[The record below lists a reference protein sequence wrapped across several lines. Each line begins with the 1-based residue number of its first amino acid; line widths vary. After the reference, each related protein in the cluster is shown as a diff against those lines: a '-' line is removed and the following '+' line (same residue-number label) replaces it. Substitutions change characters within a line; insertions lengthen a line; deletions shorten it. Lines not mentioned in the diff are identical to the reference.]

1 MRLWEG
7 MVHMESKDWDVG
19 LDRLDKPYED
29 QWELMNDFMSLLDTR
44 IYYLYKYH
52 MWVGP
57 ENNLQNM
64 MGLAVSR
71 AEFEMNLTRATDS
84 VIGLNLKKEEIAE
97 IEALNSYFSGRL
109 LQTALM
115 HPELSML
122 KLMKMFSLDFFS
134 ENCLL
139 LAFAVQMDKKYEKIF
154 AFLQDDITKKIPTA
168 ETAIK
173 LFAIP
178 GEMTADYFNYFT
190 QSSILRKFL
199 LNPDD
204 KSDLLINIPISLRER
219 IVDYLIGNDSR
230 LENGFIKLFDQTD
243 ELHELVVDDFTAHC
257 LVSILSSSLNT
268 HKKNGGT
275 VLIFITGKRGSG
287 RKFQVK
293 QAVSRINGRCLFVN
307 TKALLETSGSM
318 EVKIQEI
325 ICEAVLSD
333 ACLCFADFNSLL
345 EESNQGE
352 LYEFSTSMASN
363 AVYLPESVF
372 ATSEKGWKDMNLP
385 DSFIKVDIQIDPLD
399 ESSRLKLWEA
409 FTRERKL
416 EADVDLAELAA
427 KFRFTPGQI
436 RSAVIQATRLCE
448 VNGSLAID
456 TVTLHKCCY
465 SQVVIRLDTLAS
477 QVRPAYTWNDLVL
490 PATQIALL
498 QEACTHVKFRHTVY
512 QQWGF
517 DKIVS
522 YGKGLAMLFSG
533 PPGTG
538 KTMAAQV
545 VANQLHMEMY
555 KIQLSQVVSKYIGET
570 EKNLRHI
577 FEEAKNANCILFFD
591 ETDALFGKRSEVK
604 DSHDRHANIET
615 AYLLQQIEE
624 YDGVII
630 MASNLLQNI
639 DNAFMRRI
647 NFIISFPFPDAPTRK
662 LLWEKMLGAGA
673 PVAKDVNLDF
683 MSEQFKIAG
692 GNIKNIVIHSAFL
705 AAAQKTSITM
715 KHLLKSA
722 VNEQRKESIII
733 VKEDLK
739 EYSDLIF

>member
-1 MRLWEG
+1 MENNAWNMR
-7 MVHMESKDWDVG
+7 

-29 QWELMNDFMSLLDTR
+29 QWELMKDFMSLLDMR

-71 AEFEMNLTRATDS
+71 AEFEMNLTRAADS
-84 VIGLNLKKEEIAE
+84 VIGINLKNEEIAD
-97 IEALNSYFSGRL
+97 IEVLNSYFFGRINR
-109 LQTALM
+109 TATM
-115 HPELSML
+115 NSELPVL
-122 KLMKMFSLDFFS
+122 KLMKMFSLDYFS

-139 LAFAVQMDKKYEKIF
+139 LAFAVQMDNKYEKLF
-154 AFLQDDITKKIPTA
+154 AFLQDDITQKLPTA
-168 ETAIK
+168 ETAIR
-173 LFAIP
+173 LFAMP
-178 GEMTADYFNYFT
+178 GEMTVDYYHYFT
-190 QSSILRKFL
+190 QSSSLTKFL
-199 LNPDD
+199 LAPYD
-204 KSDLLINIPISLRER
+204 KSESLTKIRVNLRER
-219 IVDYLIGNDSR
+219 IVDYLIGSDSR
-230 LENGFIKLFDQTD
+230 LENGFIELFDESD
-243 ELHELVVDDFTAHC
+243 ELHELVVGEFTAHC
-257 LVSILSSSLNT
+257 LASILSSSLNT
-268 HKKNGGT
+268 HKQSGGT

-287 RKFQVK
+287 RKFQIK
-293 QAVSRINGRCLFVN
+293 NAVSQKNERCLFVN
-307 TKALLETSGSM
+307 VKALLEASGPM
-318 EVKIQEI
+318 EGKILET

-333 ACLCFADFNSLL
+333 ACLCFAEFSALL
-345 EESNQGE
+345 EDSNHEE
-352 LYEFSTSMASN
+352 LYEFTTSMTLN
-363 AVYLPESVF
+363 TMYLPEMVF
-372 ATSEKGWKDMNLP
+372 FTSEKGWKDMSLP
-385 DSFIKVDIQIDPLD
+385 HSFIKVDIQIDPID
-399 ESSRLKLWEA
+399 ESQRLKLWEA
-409 FTRERKL
+409 FTRDRKL
-416 EADVDLAELAA
+416 EADVDLAEMAA

-436 RSAVIQATRLCE
+436 RSAVIQAACLCE
-448 VNGSLAID
+448 VYGSLTID

-477 QVRPAYTWNDLVL
+477 QVRPAYTWNELVL
-490 PATQIALL
+490 PADQIALL

-517 DKIVS
+517 DKIAS

-545 VANQLHMEMY
+545 IANQLHMEMY

-577 FEEAKNANCILFFD
+577 FEEAKDSNCILFFD

-647 NFIISFPFPDAPTRK
+647 SFIISFPFPDVPTRRM
-662 LLWEKMLGAGA
+662 LWEKMLGVGA
-673 PVAKDVNLDF
+673 PVSKDVNLDF
-683 MSEQFKIAG
+683 MAEQFKIAG
-692 GNIKNIVIHSAFL
+692 GNIKNIVIHAAFQ
-705 AAAQKTSITM
+705 AAAQKSFITM
-715 KHLLKSA
+715 KHLLRSA
-722 VNEQRKESIII
+722 VNEQRKDSIII

>member
-1 MRLWEG
+1 
-7 MVHMESKDWDVG
+7 MENNDWDVR
-19 LDRLDKPYED
+19 LDRLDKPYEN
-29 QWELMNDFMSLLDTR
+29 QWELMNDFMSLLDMR

-71 AEFEMNLTRATDS
+71 AEFEMNLTKATDS
-84 VIGLNLKKEEIAE
+84 VIGINLKDEEIAD
-97 IEALNSYFSGRL
+97 IEVLNSYFSGRL
-109 LQTALM
+109 KRTAAM
-115 HPELSML
+115 RPELPAL
-122 KLMKMFSLDFFS
+122 KLIKMFSLDCFS

-139 LAFAVQMDKKYEKIF
+139 LAFAVQMDKKYEKMF
-154 AFLQDDITKKIPTA
+154 AFLQDDITKKLPTA

-173 LFAIP
+173 LFAMP
-178 GEMTADYFNYFT
+178 GEMTADYFHYFT
-190 QSSILRKFL
+190 QSSILTKFL

-204 KSDLLINIPISLRER
+204 KSDLLINIQLSLRER
-219 IVDYLIGNDSR
+219 IADYLIGNDSR
-230 LENGFIKLFDQTD
+230 LENGFIELFDESD
-243 ELHELVVDDFTAHC
+243 ELRELVVDDFTAHC
-257 LVSILSSSLNT
+257 LVSILSSTLNA
-268 HKKNGGT
+268 HKESGGT

-293 QAVSRINGRCLFVN
+293 HAVSLKNGRCLFVN

-318 EVKIQEI
+318 VGKIRET
-325 ICEAVLSD
+325 ICEAVLSN
-333 ACLCFADFNSLL
+333 ACLCFADFGPLL
-345 EESNQGE
+345 EESNQEE
-352 LYEFSTSMASN
+352 LYDFTTSMTSN
-363 AVYLPESVF
+363 AAYLPEVVF
-372 ATSEKGWKDMNLP
+372 VTSEKVWKDTNLP
-385 DSFIKVDIQIDPLD
+385 QSFIKVDIQIDPID

-409 FTRERKL
+409 FTKGRKL
-416 EADVDLAELAA
+416 EVDVDLAELAS

-436 RSAVIQATRLCE
+436 RSAIIQAACLCE
-448 VNGSLAID
+448 VYGFLAID

-465 SQVVIRLDTLAS
+465 AQVVIRLDTLAS
-477 QVRPAYTWNDLVL
+477 QVRPAYTWDELVL
-490 PATQIALL
+490 PADQIALL

-570 EKNLRHI
+570 EKNLRLI
-577 FEEAKNANCILFFD
+577 FEEAKDSNCILFFD

-647 NFIISFPFPDAPTRK
+647 NFIISFPFPDVPTRRM
-662 LLWEKMLGAGA
+662 LWEKMMGVGA

-683 MSEQFKIAG
+683 MAEQFKIAG
-692 GNIKNIVIHSAFL
+692 GNIKNIVIQAAFQ

-715 KHLLKSA
+715 KHLLRSA
-722 VNEQRKESIII
+722 VNEQRKDSIII

>member
-1 MRLWEG
+1 MAPMENNDSNMR
-7 MVHMESKDWDVG
+7 
-19 LDRLDKPYED
+19 LDRLDKPYDD
-29 QWELMNDFMSLLDTR
+29 QWELMNDFMSLLDMR

-71 AEFEMNLTRATDS
+71 AEFEMNLTRAADS
-84 VIGLNLKKEEIAE
+84 VIGTNLENEEIE
-97 IEALNSYFSGRL
+97 YIGLLSGYFSERL
-109 LQTALM
+109 KRTATM
-115 HPELSML
+115 HPEFPAL
-122 KLMKMFSLDFFS
+122 KLMKMFSLDCFS

-139 LAFAVQMDKKYEKIF
+139 LAFAVQIDKKYEKIF

-173 LFAIP
+173 LFATP
-178 GEMTADYFNYFT
+178 GEMTADYFHNFT
-190 QSSILRKFL
+190 QSSSLTRFL

-204 KSDLLINIPISLRER
+204 QSDLLINIRISLRER

-230 LENGFIKLFDQTD
+230 LENGFIELFDESD
-243 ELHELVVDDFTAHC
+243 ELPELVVDDFTTHC
-257 LVSILSSSLNT
+257 LVSVLSSSLNT
-268 HKKNGGT
+268 HKESGGT
-275 VLIFITGKRGSG
+275 VLIFVTGKKGSG

-293 QAVSRINGRCLFVN
+293 HAVSQKNGRCLFVN
-307 TKALLETSGSM
+307 MKALLEAAGSL
-318 EVKIQEI
+318 EGKIQEA

-333 ACLCFADFNSLL
+333 ACLCFADFNPLL
-345 EESNQGE
+345 EESNQAE
-352 LYEFSTSMASN
+352 LYEFTTSMTSN
-363 AVYLPESVF
+363 AAYLPEMVF
-372 ATSEKGWKDMNLP
+372 VTSEKVWKNMNMP
-385 DSFIKVDIQIDPLD
+385 HSFIKVDIQIDPID
-399 ESSRLKLWEA
+399 ESLRLRLWEA
-409 FTRERKL
+409 FTKDRKL
-416 EADVDLAELAA
+416 DVDVDLAELAA

-436 RSAVIQATRLCE
+436 RSAVIQAVCLCE
-448 VNGSLAID
+448 VYGSLAID
-456 TVTLHKCCY
+456 TVTMHKCCY
-465 SQVVIRLDTLAS
+465 AQVVKRLDNLAS
-477 QVRPAYTWNDLVL
+477 QVRPAYTWDDLVL
-490 PATQIALL
+490 PADQIALL

-533 PPGTG
+533 PSGTG

-570 EKNLRHI
+570 EKNLRQI
-577 FEEAKNANCILFFD
+577 FEEAKDSNCILFFD

-615 AYLLQQIEE
+615 AYLLQQMEE

-647 NFIISFPFPDAPTRK
+647 NFIISFPFPDVPTRRM
-662 LLWEKMLGAGA
+662 LWERMMGAGA

-683 MSEQFKIAG
+683 MAEQFKIAG
-692 GNIKNIVIHSAFL
+692 GNIKNIVIQAAFQ

-715 KHLLKSA
+715 KHLLRSA

>member
-1 MRLWEG
+1 
-7 MVHMESKDWDVG
+7 MENDEWNIR

-29 QWELMNDFMSLLDTR
+29 QWELMNDFMSLLDMR

-71 AEFEMNLTRATDS
+71 AEFEMNLTKAADF
-84 VIGLNLKKEEIAE
+84 VIGMNLKNEELSD
-97 IEALNSYFSGRL
+97 IEVLNSYFSGRL
-109 LQTALM
+109 NRTEAVNSEFSVLNLM
-115 HPELSML
+115 NV
-122 KLMKMFSLDFFS
+122 FSLDYF
-134 ENCLL
+134 EKNCLL
-139 LAFAVQMDKKYEKIF
+139 LAFAVQIDKKYEKIF
-154 AFLQDDITKKIPTA
+154 AFLQDDITQKLPTA

-173 LFAIP
+173 LFAVP
-178 GEMTADYFNYFT
+178 GEITADYLHYFT
-190 QSSILRKFL
+190 QSNILVKFL
-199 LNPDD
+199 LNLYEKPE
-204 KSDLLINIPISLRER
+204 SLIKNRISLRER
-219 IVDYLIGNDSR
+219 ISDYLIENDSR
-230 LENGFIKLFDQTD
+230 LENGFIELFDERD
-243 ELHELVVDDFTAHC
+243 ELHELVVDNFTAHC
-257 LVSILSSSLNT
+257 LSSILTSSFNT
-268 HKKNGGT
+268 HKESGGT
-275 VLIFITGKRGSG
+275 VLAFITGKRGSG

-293 QAVSRINGRCLFVN
+293 HAVSLNKGRCLFVN
-307 TKALLETSGSM
+307 TKALLEASGSM
-318 EVKIQEI
+318 ELKIREI
-325 ICEAVLSD
+325 ICEAVLSN
-333 ACLCFADFNSLL
+333 AYLCFVDFNLLL
-345 EESNQGE
+345 EEGNQE
-352 LYEFSTSMASN
+352 QLYEFTTSMTAN
-363 AVYLPESVF
+363 AAYLQKTVF
-372 ATSEKGWKDMNLP
+372 FTSEKVWKDMNLP
-385 DSFIKVDIQIDPLD
+385 QSFIKVDIQIDPID
-399 ESSRLKLWEA
+399 ESLRLKLWEA
-409 FTRERKL
+409 FTKDRSL
-416 EADVDLAELAA
+416 EPDVDLAEMAA

-436 RSAVIQATRLCE
+436 RSAVIQAACLCE
-448 VNGSLAID
+448 VYGSPAID
-456 TVTLHKCCY
+456 AVTLHKCCY

-477 QVRPAYTWNDLVL
+477 QVRPAYTWDDLVL
-490 PATQIALL
+490 PADQIALL

-522 YGKGLAMLFSG
+522 YGKGLAILFSG

-545 VANQLHMEMY
+545 IANQLHMEMY

-570 EKNLRHI
+570 EKNLRQI
-577 FEEAKNANCILFFD
+577 FEEAKNSNCILFFD

-639 DNAFMRRI
+639 DSAFMRRI
-647 NFIISFPFPDAPTRK
+647 SFIISFPFPDVATRRM
-662 LLWEKMLGAGA
+662 LWEKMLGAGA
-673 PVAKDVNLDF
+673 PLAKDVNLNF
-683 MSEQFKIAG
+683 MAEQFKIAG
-692 GNIKNIVIHSAFL
+692 GNIKNIAVHAAFQ

-715 KHLLKSA
+715 KHLLRSA
-722 VNEQRKESIII
+722 VNELRKDSIII